1 MTDDKKVYLR
11 KALDWVEKRDFQEVR
26 SVLEGYDPPMSFTS
40 STSQL
45 EVQPDIT
52 ALKGGTSKSY
62 IEVALK
68 SDTPE
73 DTVTRWKLLSTL
85 ASMKNGQL
93 FLLIPRGHKAFAAGL
108 VETHSLNAKMISI

>member
-1 MTDDKKVYLR
+1 MNADKKVYLR

-26 SVLEGYDPPMSFTS
+26 SVFEGYEEPMSFTS

-62 IEVALK
+62 IEVAMK
-68 SDTPE
+68 SDTPQ

-93 FLLIPRGHKAFAAGL
+93 YLLIPRGHKAFTAGL
-108 VETHSLNAKMISI
+108 VETHGVQAKMISI